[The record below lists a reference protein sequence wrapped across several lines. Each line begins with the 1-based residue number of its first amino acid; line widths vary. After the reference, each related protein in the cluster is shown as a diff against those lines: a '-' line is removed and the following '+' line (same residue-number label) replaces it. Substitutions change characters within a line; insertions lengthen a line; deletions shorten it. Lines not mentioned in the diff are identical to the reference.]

1 MIELILWI
9 VVAAFIMELVD
20 STIGG
25 GFGTVL
31 SPLLLLSGFE
41 PLIVVPAI
49 LLSEIFTGFAGGF
62 FHQTFKNVD
71 IRNDE
76 KPRSSLRIL
85 IITGLLG
92 SVVAVFLSISL
103 PSIVVKTYIALLV
116 IFMGILVL
124 LTRNGEPVYRE
135 DRIWGLGL
143 LSAFNKGISGGG
155 YGPIVV
161 SGQLLS
167 GLDSKASVAVT
178 SIAEAATCVFSLII
192 YAMTGNFDIVSI
204 TVSICLGA
212 IFATPLSA
220 FGVSKVK
227 HKRLR
232 HLVGIGTLAIGA
244 YTLIKLI
251 LG

>member
-1 MIELILWI
+1 MIELIVWVI
-9 VVAAFIMELVD
+9 VAAFIMEFVD

-31 SPLLLLSGFE
+31 SPLLILSGFE
-41 PLIVVPAI
+41 PLLVVPAI
-49 LLSEIFTGFAGGF
+49 LLSEIFTGFTGGF

-76 KPRSSLRIL
+76 KPRISLKIL
-85 IITGLLG
+85 IITGLFG
-92 SVVAVFLSISL
+92 SVFAVLLSVSL
-103 PSIVVKTYIALLV
+103 PSIIVKTYIAVLV
-116 IFMGILVL
+116 IAMAFLVI
-124 LTRNGEPVYRE
+124 LTRNGETSFRK
-135 DRIWGLGL
+135 DRLWGLGL

-178 SIAEAATCVFSLII
+178 SIAEAATCVFGLIT
-192 YAMTGNFDIVSI
+192 YAISGNFVIVSV

-212 IFATPLSA
+212 ILATPLSA
-220 FGVSKVK
+220 LGVSKVK
-227 HKRLR
+227 HKKLR
-232 HLVGIGTLAIGA
+232 HLVGIGTLMIGL
-244 YTLIKLI
+244 YTIIRLII
-251 LG
+251 G

>member
-1 MIELILWI
+1 MIELIVWI
-9 VVAAFIMELVD
+9 ITAAFIMELID

-41 PLIVVPAI
+41 PLMVVPAI
-49 LLSEIFTGFAGGF
+49 LLSEIFTGFVGGF
-62 FHQTFKNVD
+62 LHQTFKNVD
-71 IRNDE
+71 IKNDE
-76 KPRSSLRIL
+76 KPRSSLKIL
-85 IITGLLG
+85 VITGLFG
-92 SVVAVFLSISL
+92 SIIAVLLSISL
-103 PSIVVKTYIALLV
+103 PSIMVKTYIALLV
-116 IFMGILVL
+116 VAMGFLVI
-124 LTRNGEPVYRE
+124 LTRNGETNYRE
-135 DRIWGLGL
+135 DRIWGIGL
-143 LSAFNKGISGGG
+143 LCAFNKGISGGG

-178 SIAEAATCVFSLII
+178 SIAEAATCVFGLVI
-192 YAMTGNFDIVSI
+192 YALTGYFEIVSI

-212 IFATPLSA
+212 ILATPISA
-220 FGVSKVK
+220 FGVSKIK

-232 HLVGIGTLAIGA
+232 HLVGIGTIAIGA
-244 YTLIKLI
+244 YTLIRLI